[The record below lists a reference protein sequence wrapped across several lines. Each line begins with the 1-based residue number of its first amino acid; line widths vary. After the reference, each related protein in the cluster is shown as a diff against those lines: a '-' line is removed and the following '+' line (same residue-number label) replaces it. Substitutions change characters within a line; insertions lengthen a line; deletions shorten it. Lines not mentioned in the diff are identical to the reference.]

1 MWDTPLITAVKKGD
15 VAQVSLLL
23 NSGSD
28 INIRDFRGLTA
39 LYHSLDCENE
49 ELVALLIAAGAN
61 VNTHVVSRAIMLAAC
76 NFSNSKKILYLLLHA
91 GVELNKV
98 DKHNLIGQTPLLEAV
113 SYREKE
119 TVAMLIEAGA
129 DVNVETCWG
138 STALWCDADSNCTT
152 DILPLLIQAGADV
165 NKRYGCGKTPLIY
178 AVSRSEKERAA
189 LLIEAGAD
197 VNAVCTKQ
205 LTPLS
210 YVVRPIWSYKPFDHR
225 KDILSMLIQAGA
237 DVNKSDGGGRTP
249 LMDAVVYKDVCGWTP
264 LSHAADSAVDIVG
277 SCHSEMVSLIIS
289 HDAYINCEDNDGNTA
304 LCHMV
309 EHHFVYGTV
318 SNAGISITKCLI
330 EHGADVNTV
339 GFLSRLC
346 GLVQNGS
353 QHGASSNVNN
363 YQPFVVFAPDLW
375 YLAIKAGL
383 RLQQSQAVC
392 ALLDWYKSNERQA
405 PEDITQLVHCLQQH
419 LTCPASLQDM
429 TKVIIRDHLVT
440 VTRGRSIYRI
450 VESLQI
456 PHTCIQSILLKD

>member
-1 MWDTPLITAVKKGD
+1 
-15 VAQVSLLL
+15 
-23 NSGSD
+23 
-28 INIRDFRGLTA
+28 
-39 LYHSLDCENE
+39 
-49 ELVALLIAAGAN
+49 
-61 VNTHVVSRAIMLAAC
+61 
-76 NFSNSKKILYLLLHA
+76 
-91 GVELNKV
+91 
-98 DKHNLIGQTPLLEAV
+98 
-113 SYREKE
+113 
-119 TVAMLIEAGA
+119 
-129 DVNVETCWG
+129 
-138 STALWCDADSNCTT
+138 
-152 DILPLLIQAGADV
+152 
-165 NKRYGCGKTPLIY
+165 
-178 AVSRSEKERAA
+178 
-189 LLIEAGAD
+189 
-197 VNAVCTKQ
+197 
-205 LTPLS
+205 
-210 YVVRPIWSYKPFDHR
+210 
-225 KDILSMLIQAGA
+225 MLIQAGA

-264 LSHAADSAVDIVG
+264 LSHAADSAGDIAG

-289 HDAYINCEDNDGNTA
+289 HGAYINCEDNDGNTA

-309 EHHFVYGTV
+309 EHHFVYGIA
-318 SNAGISITKCLI
+318 SNASISITKCLI

-419 LTCPASLQDM
+419 LTSPASLQDM